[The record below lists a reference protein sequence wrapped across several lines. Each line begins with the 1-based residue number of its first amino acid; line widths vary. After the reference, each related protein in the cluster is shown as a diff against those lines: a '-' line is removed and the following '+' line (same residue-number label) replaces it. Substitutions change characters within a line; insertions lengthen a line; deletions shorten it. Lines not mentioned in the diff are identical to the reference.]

1 MLAVTDSYVHVNNR
15 PQERAVRTVFT
26 ALGDVVKTI
35 ASPAKESDE
44 NLFLDDLTAKQL
56 VEAAAAARAAA
67 HEDEDLKEILAI
79 AEEAAILTSKTTI
92 HPMSTEKSSNFDQKA
107 TDAGTGV

>member
-1 MLAVTDSYVHVNNR
+1 M
-15 PQERAVRTVFT
+15 RTVFT

-35 ASPAKESDE
+35 ASPATGSDE
-44 NLFLDDLTAKQL
+44 NLVLDDLTAEQL

-92 HPMSTEKSSNFDQKA
+92 HPMSTEKSTNFDQKA

>member
-1 MLAVTDSYVHVNNR
+1 M
-15 PQERAVRTVFT
+15 RTVFT

-35 ASPAKESDE
+35 ASPVKESDE
-44 NLFLDDLTAKQL
+44 SLFVLDDLTAEQL

-92 HPMSTEKSSNFDQKA
+92 HPMSTEKSTNFDQKA